1 MLFQYVA
8 GRYELSA
15 LPDARTR
22 DRFLTLIGK
31 SDDTG
36 GFYRTEQL
44 LRAAE
49 T

>member
-1 MLFQYVA
+1 VA
-8 GRYELSA
+8 GRYDLSA
-15 LPDARTR
+15 WPEARTR

-31 SDDTG
+31 SDDAG
-36 GFYRTEQL
+36 GFYRAEQL